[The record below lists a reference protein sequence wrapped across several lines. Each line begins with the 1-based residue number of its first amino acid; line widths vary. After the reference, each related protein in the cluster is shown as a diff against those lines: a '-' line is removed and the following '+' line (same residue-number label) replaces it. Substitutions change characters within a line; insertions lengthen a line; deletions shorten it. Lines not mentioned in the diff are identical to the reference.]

1 MPSRPTALPR
11 SSTSPRSDG
20 EALVYPG
27 GMMPQRSRRGPAFI
41 EIVVILALL
50 LTLISLVMR
59 AH

>member
-1 MPSRPTALPR
+1 
-11 SSTSPRSDG
+11 
-20 EALVYPG
+20 
-27 GMMPQRSRRGPAFI
+27 MPQRSRRGPAFI